1 MIARNPKAASLAL
14 LVALVFG
21 TATRS
26 RAADFSYASLDTVL
40 TRHVRDGR
48 VDYGALARDPG
59 PLRRFLAASAEANP
73 AGWSR
78 QERIAFWVNVYN
90 ARVLDGVIRRP
101 GLKSVLDVGKVLGV
115 PTLGFF
121 RERGCTAGRDLSL
134 NDIEH
139 GILRAEFHEPRIH
152 FVLNCASASCPAL
165 PARAL
170 QAATLDSTLEAAAR
184 TFLLD
189 RSKNQITPGPE
200 LKLSSIFKW
209 YRSDFETG
217 AGSLQ
222 TFVLRYGK
230 GAEGVRAN
238 APIKFLRYDWSLN
251 GDW

>member
-1 MIARNPKAASLAL
+1 MIPRNSKAASYAL

-21 TATRS
+21 AAAS
-26 RAADFSYASLDTVL
+26 SHAADFSYASLDTVL
-40 TRHVRDGR
+40 TRHVRDGG

-59 PLRRFLAASAEANP
+59 PLRRFVAASAQANP

-101 GLKSVLDVGKVLGV
+101 GLKCVLDVGKVLGV

-121 RERGCTAGRDLSL
+121 RERGRSAGRDLSL

-170 QAATLDSTLEAAAR
+170 TAATLDSTLDAAAR
-184 TFLLD
+184 VFLLD
-189 RSKNQITPGPE
+189 RSKNQIAPGPL

-209 YRSDFETG
+209 YRSDFEAA
-217 AGSLQ
+217 AGSLPA
-222 TFVLRYGK
+222 FILRYWN
-230 GAEGVRAN
+230 GAGVVRAD
-238 APIKFLRYDWSLN
+238 APIQFLRYDWSLN
-251 GDW
+251 GHW